1 MAAFYKFPK
10 AVREL
15 FLFHNIGFLPLFCLH
30 FLSGSIEKRALKRNQ
45 MPPFCPEPKL
55 LHGILPPCNIG
66 LFQCKGLINLL
77 RLTACKLIG
86 INRKC
91 VICNPDY
98 GVGWIPVLVPGR
110 YVILFSRD

>member
-45 MPPFCPEPKL
+45 TPPFVRNQNYFMESY
-55 LHGILPPCNIG
+55 
-66 LFQCKGLINLL
+66 
-77 RLTACKLIG
+77 RLAIS
-86 INRKC
+86 
-91 VICNPDY
+91 VF
-98 GVGWIPVLVPGR
+98 
-110 YVILFSRD
+110 FSVKV